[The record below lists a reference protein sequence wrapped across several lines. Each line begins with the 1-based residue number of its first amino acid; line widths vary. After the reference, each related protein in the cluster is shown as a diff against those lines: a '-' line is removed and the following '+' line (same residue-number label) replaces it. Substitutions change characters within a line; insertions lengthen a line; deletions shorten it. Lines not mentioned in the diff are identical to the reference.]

1 MPPPTGPHQAGAIA
15 CPCLQV
21 PCGARDVVALMDDE
35 IDIEFASSKINV
47 ADRESIVA
55 LRQ

>member
-1 MPPPTGPHQAGAIA
+1 
-15 CPCLQV
+15 
-21 PCGARDVVALMDDE
+21 MDDE